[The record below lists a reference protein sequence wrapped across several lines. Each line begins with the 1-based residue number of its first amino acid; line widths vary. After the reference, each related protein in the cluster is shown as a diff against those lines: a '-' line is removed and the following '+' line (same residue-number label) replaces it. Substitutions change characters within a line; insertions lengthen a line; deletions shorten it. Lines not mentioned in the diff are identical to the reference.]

1 MENTTEQ
8 QTRTTFFTFRR
19 SLAVIVLVSLVLA
32 TNVGITHLVLTH
44 TTPRVVAFDMKTH
57 GQFYGQRQSEAA
69 VRGAVKSALRP
80 L

>member
-8 QTRTTFFTFRR
+8 HRTTFFTFRR

-32 TNVGITHLVLTH
+32 TNVGITHLMLTH
-44 TTPRVVAFDMKTH
+44 TTPRVVAFDMKKARTV
-57 GQFYGQRQSEAA
+57 YGQRQSEAA